1 MIKKLAKNIF
11 LVFEFFTN
19 SWTLSGK
26 RWRHGTDEEW
36 GGFSEGWK
44 LQMEKYSPYP
54 VLCKRS
60 QLGPVRSSS
69 VCSTWLL
76 LGAADAW
83 QMAGLCA
90 VRFQLLFFFSNFG
103 FSSNMIVSSP
113 VHTWQNRVP
122 PLRCP
127 QIQFLPFTYVF
138 FLQYSLFWICVLRKS
153 TWNWKPEKWGQ
164 LKRFCRFWDVA
175 CAASSKS
182 LTLNVYCVFYCI
194 C

>member
-90 VRFQLLFFFSNFG
+90 VRFQLLFFFSPILVSAATWLYHLQCIHDRTG
-103 FSSNMIVSSP
+103 FHLWGV
-113 VHTWQNRVP
+113 
-122 PLRCP
+122 LR
-127 QIQFLPFTYVF
+127 FSF
-138 FLQYSLFWICVLRKS
+138 FLLHTFFFYNTAYSEYAF
-153 TWNWKPEKWGQ
+153 
-164 LKRFCRFWDVA
+164 
-175 CAASSKS
+175 
-182 LTLNVYCVFYCI
+182 
-194 C
+194 